1 MVFLA
6 LCKIVGLSVVLS
18 CVTGHDTQYQDDH
31 VRDTAHAVLSSSREL
46 SPNQNVSEDRWF
58 FSFFDRVFW
67 CLLLWQ
73 CNPPAPSKTCGIK
86 GSSRAMGQVNVGSNG
101 TDKIVGG
108 TEADTAEY
116 PWMVYLKLGK
126 TFLINILV

>member
-6 LCKIVGLSVVLS
+6 LSKIVGLSVVLS

-58 FSFFDRVFW
+58 FSALAVQSSCAVKDLRDKGLIASDGASKCWVKWDRQDCW
-67 CLLLWQ
+67 
-73 CNPPAPSKTCGIK
+73 G
-86 GSSRAMGQVNVGSNG
+86 
-101 TDKIVGG
+101 
-108 TEADTAEY
+108 Y
-116 PWMVYLKLGK
+116 
-126 TFLINILV
+126 